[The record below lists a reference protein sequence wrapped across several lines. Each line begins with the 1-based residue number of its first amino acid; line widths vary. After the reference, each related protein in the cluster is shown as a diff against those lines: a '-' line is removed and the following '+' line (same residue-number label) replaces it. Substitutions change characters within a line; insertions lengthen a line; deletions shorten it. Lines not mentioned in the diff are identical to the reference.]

1 MKKILLLG
9 AGLVTR
15 PLVNY
20 LLNDEGIQLNVG
32 SRTVSKAQALVG
44 KHPRGNAFALNVDN
58 AAELEAAVAANDLT
72 ISLVPYTY
80 HVAIAK
86 FCIKHKKDMVTTSY
100 VSPAM
105 AALDKDCK
113 KAGILILNEIGLDPG
128 IDHMSAMKIVHK
140 VAKKGGKVVS
150 FKSYC
155 GGLPAP
161 EANDNPLGYKFSW
174 SPRGVLMAGRN
185 QGKYLLDGRTV
196 EIPNPWLFADHHIV
210 EVPGLGHLEA
220 YPNRDSVQYK
230 AIYNLKNAKT
240 IFRGT
245 FRNLGWCDMLMKMVQ
260 LNMFAMEDVD
270 FSGMTYRDYMCSLI
284 GCTEKCSEEGI
295 RKALAETLNIS
306 TKHEILDK
314 LAWIG
319 LFEDKPV
326 TPARNTRLDLL
337 LGILQPKLELK
348 ASERDMCV
356 MHHEFIAEYP
366 KTKKREKITSTLLAF
381 GDPNGDT
388 SMAKTVSLPAAI
400 ATRLMLK
407 KKIKKT
413 GVHIPVDPLIY
424 EPVLKEMEKATGLK
438 FVEQTTKL

>member
-1 MKKILLLG
+1 MKKVLLLG

-20 LLNDEGIQLNVG
+20 LLEAGDVELNVG

-44 KHPRGNAFALNVDN
+44 KHPRGRAFALNVDSD
-58 AAELEAAVAANDLT
+58 AELEAAVAANDLV

-86 FCIKHKKDMVTTSY
+86 HCIKHGKDMVTTSY

-105 AALDKDCK
+105 RALDPACK

-128 IDHMSAMKIVHK
+128 IDHMSAMQIINK
-140 VAKKGGKVVS
+140 VEKKGGKVTA

-185 QGKYLLDGRTV
+185 QGRYLQDGRMV
-196 EIPNPWLFADHHIV
+196 EVPNAFYFADHHIV
-210 EVPGLGHLEA
+210 DVPGLGHLEA

-230 AIYNLKNAKT
+230 DVYKLKAIKT
-240 IFRGT
+240 LYRGT
-245 FRNLGWCDMLMKMVQ
+245 FRNLGWCDLLLKLVQ
-260 LNMFAMEDVD
+260 LDMFRMDEED
-270 FSGMTYRDYMCSLI
+270 FSGMTYRDYTCSLM
-284 GCTEKCSEEGI
+284 GCREKCSVEGV
-295 RKALAETLNIS
+295 RKALAAKLNLS
-306 TKHEILDK
+306 TKHEVLDK
-314 LAWIG
+314 MAWMG
-319 LFEDKPV
+319 LFDDKAIA
-326 TPARNTRLDLL
+326 PAKTTRLDLL
-337 LGILQPKLELK
+337 LGLLQPRLEYK
-348 ASERDMCV
+348 AAERDMCV
-356 MHHEFIAEYP
+356 MHHEFIAEFP

-407 KKIKKT
+407 GKIKKT

-424 EPVLKEMEKATGLK
+424 EPVLREMNKQVGLK
-438 FVEQTTKL
+438 FVEKTTKL

>member
-1 MKKILLLG
+1 MKNVLLLG

-15 PLVNY
+15 PLVKY
-20 LLNDEGIQLNVG
+20 LLKDENIHLNVG

-44 KHPRGNAFALNVDN
+44 NHPRGKAFPLNVDN
-58 AAELEAAVAANDLT
+58 AVELEKAVASNDLT

-80 HVAIAK
+80 HVSIAK
-86 FCIKHKKDMVTTSY
+86 YCIRHQKNMVTTSY

-140 VAKKGGKVVS
+140 IAKKGGKVVS

-185 QGKYLLDGRTV
+185 QAKYLLDGRLV
-196 EIPNPWLFADHHIV
+196 DIPNPWLFADHHMV
-210 EVPGLGHLEA
+210 DVPGLGHLEA

-245 FRNLGWCDMLMKMVQ
+245 FRNLGWCDLLMKMVQ
-260 LNMFAMEDVD
+260 LNMFVMDEED
-270 FSGMTYRDYMCSLI
+270 FSDKTYRDYMCSLI
-284 GCTEKCSEEGI
+284 GCTQKCSEEGI
-295 RKALAETLNIS
+295 RKALAEKLNIS

-314 LAWIG
+314 MAWIG
-319 LFEDKPV
+319 LFDDTPV

-348 ASERDMCV
+348 PSERDMCV
-356 MHHEFIAEYP
+356 MHHEFIGEYP

-400 ATRLMLK
+400 ATRLILRG
-407 KKIKKT
+407 KIKRT

-424 EPVLKEMEKATGLK
+424 EPVLREMDKETGLR
-438 FVEQTTKL
+438 FVERTSKI